1 MTKTKIDS
9 FKKVLIANRGE
20 IAVRII
26 KTLNQLGLQS
36 VAVYTEVDK
45 NSPHVKLADEAIKIG
60 EDSLVTSYL
69 SIDRM
74 IEVAHQTNSEA
85 IHPGYGFL
93 SENPEFAKQC
103 EKENLIFIGPK
114 HDVIAKMANK
124 KEAKE

>member
-36 VAVYTEVDK
+36 VAVYTEADK
-45 NSPHVKLADEAIKIG
+45 NSPHVKFADEAIKIG
-60 EDSLVTSYL
+60 EASLVTSYL

-93 SENPEFAKQC
+93 SENP
-103 EKENLIFIGPK
+103 
-114 HDVIAKMANK
+114 
-124 KEAKE
+124 

>member
-103 EKENLIFIGPK
+103 EKENLIFINILD
-114 HDVIAKMANK
+114 HD
-124 KEAKE
+124 

>member
-1 MTKTKIDS
+1 MIKAKIDS

-74 IEVAHQTNSEA
+74 IEVAQQTNSKA
-85 IHPGYGFL
+85 IHQGYGFL
-93 SENPEFAKQC
+93 S
-103 EKENLIFIGPK
+103 
-114 HDVIAKMANK
+114 
-124 KEAKE
+124 